1 MKHTTTLIALF
12 ALAALCLCSETAYS
26 FDQNAYAALAPA
38 DSAATIPPGT
48 TITLQNWAQYRRFM
62 PVGMQ
67 ALFSGKY
74 PWKIGPEPEYAMQVG
89 PTIHI
94 PLSRKYLADTE
105 KYSGQV
111 RLKKVSTGGYSVENY
126 VAGVPFPNPTE
137 PELGIKLMYDVW
149 FPYSPFV
156 FEMLFITTSV
166 DRFKNSNDSVTDAVT
181 WRLNHIS
188 DEGKPLSMYAPGY
201 LEGDRFETLE
211 PQQYKY
217 TTQLS
222 LQPDDPAAVQ
232 EMYMFTPSMRRP
244 LRMSTS
250 GRCAAMTGSDFVQ
263 DDNGS
268 GFFFQAINFTA
279 KFLGQK
285 RLLAMVHL
293 TPAGLT
299 PHGYLVK
306 GPVPGWPKPEAGK
319 WELRDVYVIDVTPLP
334 AAGDYCYS
342 HKVGYV
348 DKETYA
354 LTWVEM
360 YGRDSTL
367 EKVWPIYQTPRRIG
381 SGEEV
386 VIPEANSSTLMNLKS
401 AHATAGLQGSPVR
414 IDEQAPADLQNAA
427 VAASSSG
434 LGQIMK

>member
-1 MKHTTTLIALF
+1 MKYTIRLIAAF
-12 ALAALCLCSETAYS
+12 AAAALCFCPETAYS
-26 FDQNAYAALAPA
+26 FDPGTYEALASA
-38 DSAATIPPGT
+38 DSTASIPPGT
-48 TITLQNWAQYRRFM
+48 KITLQNWTQYRRFM

-74 PWKIGPEPEYAMQVG
+74 PWKIGPEPEYAIEVG

-94 PLSRKYLADTE
+94 PLARKYLADTE
-105 KYSGQV
+105 KYSAQV
-111 RLKKVSTGGYSVENY
+111 RLKKVSTGGYTVENY
-126 VAGVPFPNPTE
+126 VAGVPFPNPAE
-137 PELGIKLMYDVW
+137 PEMGIKVMYDVW

-156 FEMLFITTSV
+156 FEMLFVTTSV
-166 DRFKNSNDSVTDAVT
+166 DKFKNTTDSVTDAVT

-188 DEGKPLSMYAPGY
+188 DGSKPVSMYAPGY

-299 PHGYLVK
+299 PRGYLVK
-306 GPVPGWPKPEAGK
+306 GSLPGWPKPEAGK
-319 WELRDVYVIDVTPLP
+319 WELRNVYVIDVAPLP

-354 LTWVEM
+354 LTWVEI
-360 YGRDSTL
+360 YGRDSAL
-367 EKVWPIYQTPRRIG
+367 EKVWPIYQTPRRIS
-381 SGEEV
+381 SGEE
-386 VIPEANSSTLMNLKS
+386 
-401 AHATAGLQGSPVR
+401 
-414 IDEQAPADLQNAA
+414 
-427 VAASSSG
+427 
-434 LGQIMK
+434 